1 MSAGVPTRIRGGAGR
16 PRLLL
21 KSRTL
26 VDAAEVISRAAPQM
40 RTWAAAGRATAFALF
55 AVAVAIDLFRV
66 PQLSIW
72 GDEGFS
78 IGLVSGTW
86 SEFWR
91 YAWTKEVNM
100 VLYHALLKV
109 WLDVTAG
116 IGIPPDEVVVR
127 LPSVAFAGLA
137 VVVVFW
143 TGRRF
148 WGATVGV
155 VAAALLLL
163 NHVMLVNARYT
174 RAYTLEV
181 FLVSLGWFV
190 LLVAMSA
197 DRQRTRWWAAY
208 ALIMTAAV
216 YAHLFSGLVLA
227 AQVIAFG
234 ALLVLP
240 NDWRARARGSLR
252 AMVICIAAISVAI
265 LPLAVYAVTHGSP
278 NLHVQA
284 SSPYEVGRALW
295 NFAGHSIVYGLL
307 LAAATTIGVLLTLR
321 ARRTRP
327 WRRTLPVGAA
337 IALCAWLAVPFA
349 LAYVASQPRLNL
361 HLFAWGYLVV
371 VVPALCLLAGVG
383 VVAVRRPLAR
393 GALAVCLVVA
403 AAFAIPQDTFGPSQ
417 DFRSAAA
424 WIAEHY
430 EARDG
435 LVCNAWSCA
444 LAFSYYT
451 RLDRLPAALLEAS
464 ALQWSW
470 VDGDATPLDLASVRA
485 YTQVHPR
492 IFFVESLVGGD
503 RADVKARAA
512 AAREWL
518 DSRYPVLAD
527 FSIESSVGPV
537 RVRLYETL
545 TAAF

>member
-1 MSAGVPTRIRGGAGR
+1 MRPAAHPIPRSVSAPAELVGRRDPRRPLTGRGVG
-16 PRLLL
+16 
-21 KSRTL
+21 
-26 VDAAEVISRAAPQM
+26 SRAAPRA
-40 RTWAAAGRATAFALF
+40 RTWIAADRATALALF
-55 AVAVAIDLFRV
+55 AVAAAIDLFK
-66 PQLSIW
+66 LAETSIW

-86 SEFWR
+86 SELWR

-100 VLYHALLKV
+100 VLYHALLKA
-109 WLDVTAG
+109 WLDVTAA
-116 IGIPPDEVVVR
+116 IGIPPVELVVR
-127 LPSVAFAGLA
+127 APSVAFAGLA

-148 WGATVGV
+148 WGATAGV

-163 NHVMLVNARYT
+163 NHDMLVNARYT
-174 RAYTLEV
+174 RSYSLEV
-181 FLVSLGWFV
+181 LLVSLGWFV
-190 LLVAMSA
+190 LLVAMSTV
-197 DRQRTRWWAAY
+197 RHRTRWWVAY

-240 NDWRARARGSLR
+240 SDWRARARRSLR
-252 AMVICIAAISVAI
+252 AMVVCIAAISVAI
-265 LPLAVYAVTHGSP
+265 LPLGIYAVTHGSP

-295 NFAGHSIVYGLL
+295 NFAGHNIAYGLL
-307 LAAATTIGVLLTLR
+307 LAAATTIGVLVTLR
-321 ARRTRP
+321 ARP
-327 WRRTLPVGAA
+327 WRGALPVGAA

-371 VVPALCLLAGVG
+371 VIPALCLLAGVG
-383 VVAVRRPLAR
+383 VVALRRPLAR
-393 GALAVCLVVA
+393 GALAIGLVVA
-403 AAFAIPQDTFGPSQ
+403 AAFAIPQDTFAPSQ
-417 DFRSAAA
+417 DFRTAAT

-444 LAFSYYT
+444 LALSYYA
-451 RLDRLPAALLEAS
+451 RLDRVPAALLEAS
-464 ALQWSW
+464 PVQFSW
-470 VDGDATPLDLASVRA
+470 ADGDATPLDVASVRA
-485 YTQVHPR
+485 YAQLHPR
-492 IFFVESLVGGD
+492 IFLVESLVGGD
-503 RADVKARAA
+503 LAAVKARAA
-512 AAREWL
+512 AARTWL
-518 DSRYPVLAD
+518 DSTYALLAD
-527 FSIESSVGPV
+527 FPIESSVGPV
-537 RVRLYETL
+537 RVRLYDTR
-545 TAAF
+545 TAPF